1 MSGEGPVD
9 RNNISPRV
17 GFSYDP
23 AGSGRDVIRG
33 GYGLFYDRT
42 HFELITAL
50 LTSSFLSDS
59 FLVNFPADT
68 ADPGP
73 SQGQLPADPMLRNGP
88 VLNRDLLNQLY
99 QPGATVRNT
108 GTIFVDNADRR
119 VPYTHQFTIGYE
131 RQLGPEISASA
142 DYVHG
147 VGRDQFMS
155 RDLNAGLR
163 ADTSRTG
170 PIVRPLDAYRNQ
182 QVIERVNLGS
192 TDYDALQLHVEKRFS
207 RNYSARVAYTLSYSR
222 GDTSG
227 NGIPTSPFQLL
238 DDMRLDLNEGPT
250 DFDRRHNLVVSGSVR
265 VPRTGGLM
273 ASWVARALS
282 GSPFTVQD
290 TSTDPDRNGVLF
302 DPLPAGSYSGTGE
315 DAYTVENDGGR
326 NGAYG
331 PGFAQLD
338 LRLGWRL
345 DVGGGRVLDV
355 FGEIFNATDRAN
367 FANPSADQR
376 LTNFLLLTG
385 LRPGGIPRT
394 GQFGVRLAF

>member
-1 MSGEGPVD
+1 
-9 RNNISPRV
+9 
-17 GFSYDP
+17 
-23 AGSGRDVIRG
+23 
-33 GYGLFYDRT
+33 
-42 HFELITAL
+42 
-50 LTSSFLSDS
+50 
-59 FLVNFPADT
+59 
-68 ADPGP
+68 
-73 SQGQLPADPMLRNGP
+73 
-88 VLNRDLLNQLY
+88 
-99 QPGATVRNT
+99 
-108 GTIFVDNADRR
+108 
-119 VPYTHQFTIGYE
+119 
-131 RQLGPEISASA
+131 
-142 DYVHG
+142 
-147 VGRDQFMS
+147 MS

-170 PIVRPLDAYRNQ
+170 TIERPLAAYPNQ

-192 TDYDALQLHVEKRFS
+192 TDYDALQLQVEKRFS
-207 RNYSARVAYTLSYSR
+207 RNYSARVAYTLSHSR
-222 GDTSG
+222 GDTSA

-250 DFDRRHNLVVSGSVR
+250 DFDRRHNLVISGSVR

-273 ASWVARALS
+273 TSWVARALS

-290 TSTDPDRNGVLF
+290 TSSDPDRNGVLF
-302 DPLPAGSYSGTGE
+302 DPLPAGTYSGTGE

-331 PGFAQLD
+331 PGFVQLD

-376 LTNFLLLTG
+376 LTNFLLLSG